1 MKKSAIVLFFAAFMS
16 ITALAQSVQEGVNDI
31 YAERYQSAQ
40 AIFQKMLAANPN
52 NIEATYW
59 LGQVYLAQNK
69 VDSANAVYSKALA
82 SNGNAPLVLVGMGEV
97 ELMQGKGQSARQ
109 RFDAAITASHGKK
122 GNDPNVLNAV
132 GRANV
137 DAYTNAT
144 KAGDLDYAIAKLNEA
159 AQLAPNNPDI
169 YVNLGNAYRKKGD
182 GGNAVSNYR
191 KATQVN
197 PSYAVGFYRAAKL
210 YQTQTTWRGG
220 GNWEVVIDNLK
231 SAIAADPKFAP
242 AYLEM
247 YNYDLLVKQDF
258 NAADADASKYIA
270 ASDPSVENDFL
281 KLQTEFVQK
290 KYPEAINTGKNIIAQ
305 TNNNAKPRVYRA
317 LANSYLAIKD
327 TTSACDAINTF
338 FTKAKEEDIVGNDYI
353 VHAQSCGRN
362 NPDVMRNDVMHAVQM
377 DSVLSRQIS
386 LLNDAIEDAKKAEQR
401 ALEGELRLMSYS
413 LRGERANPAELV
425 SIGIPFYYGGEFQK
439 ADSLFQAYS
448 KAFPDSIYGYMW
460 DARAMAQLDTTMSQ
474 GLAVPANEQLLK
486 VAANDKVRFKNYGVQ
501 AAGYLATYYNNIKAD
516 KATALT
522 YIEKGLEFDPTNAS
536 LLQVKKVLESRPQQP
551 SKNSSQ
557 PTESKSKTKTK
568 TTTARSKGK

>member
-40 AIFQKMLAANPN
+40 AKFQKMLASNPN

-69 VDSANAVYSKALA
+69 VDSASAVYGKALA
-82 SNGNAPLVLVGMGEV
+82 ANGNAPLVLVGMGEV
-97 ELMQGKGQSARQ
+97 ELMQGNAQSAHQ
-109 RFDAAITASHGKK
+109 RFEAAITASHGKK

-132 GRANV
+132 GKANV
-137 DAYTNAT
+137 DAYTNA
-144 KAGDLDYAIAKLNEA
+144 KKLGDLDYAIAKLNEA
-159 AQLAPNNPDI
+159 AQLAPTNPDI
-169 YVNLGNAYRKKGD
+169 FVNLGNAYRKKGD

-197 PSYAVGFYRAAKL
+197 PAYAVGFYRAAKL

-220 GNWEVVIDNLK
+220 GNWDVVTDNLK
-231 SAIAADPKFAP
+231 SAITADAKFAP

-281 KLQTEFVQK
+281 KLQTQFVQK
-290 KYPEAINTGKNIIAQ
+290 KYPEAINTGKNIISQ

-327 TTSACDAINTF
+327 TNSACEAINTF
-338 FTKAKEEDIVGNDYI
+338 FTKAKEEDVVGNDYI
-353 VHAQSCGRN
+353 VHAQSCGKN
-362 NPDVMRNDVMHAVQM
+362 NPDVMRNDIMHAVQM
-377 DSVLSRQIS
+377 DSVLSRQIA

-401 ALEGELRLMSYS
+401 SLEGELRLMSYQ
-413 LRGERANPAELV
+413 LRGEKANPAELV

-439 ADSLFQAYS
+439 ADSLFGVYS
-448 KAFPDSIYGYMW
+448 KSFPDSIYGYMW
-460 DARAMAQLDTTMSQ
+460 SARALAQMDTTMSQ
-474 GLAVPANEQLLK
+474 GLAIPANEQLLR
-486 VAANDKVRFKNYGVQ
+486 VAANDKMRFKSYGVQ
-501 AAGYLATYYNNIKAD
+501 AAGYLATYYNNVKAD
-516 KATALT
+516 KNTALT
-522 YIEKGLEFDPTNAS
+522 YIDKGLEFDPTNAS
-536 LLQVKKVLESRPQQP
+536 LLQVKKVLQTKAPAR
-551 SKNSSQ
+551 SSGQ
-557 PTESKSKTKTK
+557 ASDSKTK
-568 TTTARSKGK
+568 TTTTKSKTK